1 MSTSIFRQP
10 RSDIDPLGRP
20 ATFGAVLLIIFR
32 DFFRAISEGSTGG
45 WKEMDSRDAERIS
58 MEGRCEHLFR
68 AELLCLGEFLLFN
81 PYPAYAVTPYELVK
95 GIYDFYY
102 CALPQKR
109 VFVSVIRV

>member
-1 MSTSIFRQP
+1 
-10 RSDIDPLGRP
+10 
-20 ATFGAVLLIIFR
+20 
-32 DFFRAISEGSTGG
+32 
-45 WKEMDSRDAERIS
+45 MDSRDAERIS

-102 CALPQKR
+102 CVLASKAGLCLEDT
-109 VFVSVIRV
+109 SLTTE